1 MAFFVTDNKGAEDQY
16 SLYTCISNQQK
27 YSYEKSVAES
37 VFTKYNFDKNDSLS
51 MLESAALSNATDT
64 VLTEAHLEQ
73 GATKLI
79 QWKDAEAAAE
89 EQRKIDAAQKAAQ
102 AQAEYEAALAAADQ
116 AAKDEEA
123 ARLVKEQGD
132 AKAAEEAAAKA
143 AALAAAPKPKSMF
156 GKMKAFGNKVA
167 DAAEAAAKVA
177 MKAAEAGWD
186 TAREANLQRQAQL
199 KEAQRKNDAAKALA
213 KEPEEP
219 AAPLTFY
226 EKMQLNAKIASKEA
240 QGLAEDGKAG
250 IRGLNK
256 AADAEILR
264 QANEG
269 ESKN

>member
-1 MAFFVTDNKGAEDQY
+1 MAFFVTDDKGSEDQY
-16 SLYTCISNQQK
+16 SLYTCISNQK
-27 YSYEKSVAES
+27 EYKYEKSVAES
-37 VFTKYNFDKNDSLS
+37 VFTKYNFNAADSMS
-51 MLESAALSNATDT
+51 MLEMTAANAENTII
-64 VLTEAHLEQ
+64 TEADLEK
-73 GATKLI
+73 GATGLI
-79 QWKDAEAAAE
+79 QWKEAEAAAE

-123 ARLVKEQGD
+123 ARMVKEKGD

-167 DAAEAAAKVA
+167 DAAENAAKVA

-186 TAREANLQRQAQL
+186 TAREANIQRQAQL

-240 QGLAEDGKAG
+240 QGLAKDGQAG
-250 IRGLNK
+250 IRGMNK

-264 QANEG
+264 QAKEG

>member
-1 MAFFVTDNKGAEDQY
+1 MAFFVTDDKGSEDQY
-16 SLYTCISNQQK
+16 SLYTCISNQQIFK
-27 YSYEKSVAES
+27 YEKSVAES
-37 VFTKYNFDKNDSLS
+37 VFTKYNFNTDESLS
-51 MLESAALSNATDT
+51 MLEMTAANATDT
-64 VLTEAHLEQ
+64 VLTEADLEQ

-226 EKMQLNAKIASKEA
+226 EKMQLNAQIASKEA